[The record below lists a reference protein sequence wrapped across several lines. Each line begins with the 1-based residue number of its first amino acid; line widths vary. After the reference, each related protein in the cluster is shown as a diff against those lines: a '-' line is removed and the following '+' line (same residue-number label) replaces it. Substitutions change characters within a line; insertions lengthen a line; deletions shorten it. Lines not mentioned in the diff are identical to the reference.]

1 MNPSGDCFL
10 LCNET
15 ATNLRFSFVFLTI
28 DALKQSLVSVPGMS
42 SGTVLGAGSIG
53 TEIANEILELQR

>member
-1 MNPSGDCFL
+1 M
-10 LCNET
+10 LCTET
-15 ATNLRFSFVFLTI
+15 ALCLRFCLGFFLSP
-28 DALKQSLVSVPGMS
+28 DAVKQSLVSVPGMS

>member
-1 MNPSGDCFL
+1 
-10 LCNET
+10 
-15 ATNLRFSFVFLTI
+15 
-28 DALKQSLVSVPGMS
+28 MS

>member
-1 MNPSGDCFL
+1 MSM
-10 LCNET
+10 
-15 ATNLRFSFVFLTI
+15 NLRFYSNLFYFLTV
-28 DALKQSLVSVPGMS
+28 DAVKQSLVSVPGMS

>member
-1 MNPSGDCFL
+1 M
-10 LCNET
+10 
-15 ATNLRFSFVFLTI
+15 NLRFYSNLFYFLTV
-28 DALKQSLVSVPGMS
+28 DAVKQSLVSVPGMS

>member
-1 MNPSGDCFL
+1 MSMNFRFYS
-10 LCNET
+10 
-15 ATNLRFSFVFLTI
+15 NLFYFLTV
-28 DALKQSLVSVPGMS
+28 DAVKQSLVSVPGMS

>member
-1 MNPSGDCFL
+1 ML
-10 LCNET
+10 RNET
-15 ATNLRFSFVFLTI
+15 ARNLRFYFGFFLTV
-28 DALKQSLVSVPGMS
+28 DAVKQSLVSVPGMS